1 MPSTATCPHCLASLD
16 LQLDSKPSPVPS
28 DLLETNRPPTDPE
41 ILDIHSAIDEKRAQK
56 MCLEARIAAVQSLL
70 EKLRVDCNNLDDD
83 IQAHERTLSSLRR
96 MPIELLSL
104 IFVFASRFK
113 YLEPTPWTA
122 SQVCHLWRTVA
133 LSQSLMSEMDRKTS
147 TPFRLKAQ
155 LKRSGTLPLRIDFA
169 CRYKFAS
176 AKQELVLLDILA
188 QHSTRWETVRLFAC
202 IRGNLP
208 LLCKLQVLCHPP
220 DPDNKHPVDVFEF
233 APNLRDVTV
242 NMEGFHED
250 PVHVLLPF
258 PRLQQHAAR
267 NMLDSH
273 LRTLASASN
282 RVECALDVDHSSDI
296 SVPPAKLVTL
306 PHLLRLFLQDSKL
319 WDCLDTPQLE
329 ELYCS
334 SQSNHLLS
342 LFKRQ
347 PPQHLRKLVLFFPT
361 SVPDISDILR
371 WAPAITDLD
380 VCVPAESFDDLNTS
394 LILRNEPTDVG
405 LALRSI
411 ERLGQF
417 LFRRYNQNILVDMLT
432 LRWRAGAG
440 ELCLINVP
448 DGEFDMRDERLDELE
463 SEGLVFTSSFNDAH
477 IGMVPE
483 HLQFKSSYWW
493 SKSQSNSSLSWRYRV
508 SFTIVNTRH

>member
-16 LQLDSKPSPVPS
+16 PQLDSKPSPVPS

-56 MCLEARIAAVQSLL
+56 MRLEARIAAVQSLL
-70 EKLRVDCNNLDDD
+70 EKLRVDCDNLDD
-83 IQAHERTLSSLRR
+83 IQAHKGT
-96 MPIELLSL
+96 
-104 IFVFASRFK
+104 SRFK

-122 SQVCHLWRTVA
+122 SQVCHLWRTVS
-133 LSQSLMSEMDRKTS
+133 LSQSSFWATINLDFGRMSEMDRKTS

-169 CRYKFAS
+169 S
-176 AKQELVLLDILA
+176 
-188 QHSTRWETVRLFAC
+188 S

-220 DPDNKHPVDVFEF
+220 DPDDECPVDVFEF

-258 PRLQQHAAR
+258 PGLQQYAAR
-267 NMLDSH
+267 DTLDSH

-282 RVECALDVDHSSDI
+282 LVECALDVDHSSDI
-296 SVPPAKLVTL
+296 SVPAAKLVAL
-306 PHLLRLFLQDSKL
+306 PHLLHLFLQDSKL
-319 WDCLDTPQLE
+319 LDCLDTPQLE

-334 SQSNHLLS
+334 SQSNHLSS
-342 LFKRQ
+342 LFKRR
-347 PPQHLRKLVLFFPT
+347 PPQRLRKLVLFFPA
-361 SVPDISDILR
+361 SVPDISGILHS
-371 WAPAITDLD
+371 APTITDLG

-394 LILRNEPTDVG
+394 LILRNELTDVG

-411 ERLGQF
+411 VLACNERLGQF

-432 LRWRAGAG
+432 SRWRAGAG

-448 DGEFDMRDERLDELE
+448 DSEFDMRDERLDELE
-463 SEGLVFTSSFNDAH
+463 SEGLVFTSSFDDAH

-483 HLQFKSSYWW
+483 HLQFKSSYW
-493 SKSQSNSSLSWRYRV
+493 
-508 SFTIVNTRH
+508 